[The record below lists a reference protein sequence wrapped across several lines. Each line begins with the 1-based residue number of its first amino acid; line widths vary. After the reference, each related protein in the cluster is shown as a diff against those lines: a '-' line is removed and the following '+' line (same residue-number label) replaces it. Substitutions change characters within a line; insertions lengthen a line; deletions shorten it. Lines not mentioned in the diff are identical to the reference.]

1 MRNTT
6 HLPREFFD
14 RDPVIVARELLG
26 KVLVHVENGRRIAGV
41 INEAEAYR
49 RQEDLA
55 CHAKA
60 GLTPRTEVM
69 FGSPGFAYVYFTY
82 GMHWML
88 NFVCQ
93 PAGDPNAVLIRAIEP
108 VDGLDLIAERRA
120 GRPQREWTN
129 GPGKICQAL
138 NIDKRYNGYDVCAP
152 EAQLY
157 VEDGEPIPE
166 INVTSGPR
174 VGLNSVPEPWLS
186 KPWRFLYRPEQ
197 P

>member
-1 MRNTT
+1 MRNST
-6 HLPREFFD
+6 HLPRDFFN

-26 KVLVHVENGRRIAGV
+26 KILVHLEDGQRISGI
-41 INEAEAYR
+41 INETEAYR
-49 RQEDLA
+49 REEDLA

-69 FGSPGFAYVYFTY
+69 FGPPGVAYVYFTY

-93 PAGDPNAVLIRAIEP
+93 PEGDPNAVLIRGIHP
-108 VDGLDLIAERRA
+108 VEGIHVIRERRK

-129 GPGKICQAL
+129 GPAKICQAL
-138 NIDKRYNGYDVCAP
+138 NIDKRYNGYDICAP
-152 EAQLY
+152 DADLF
-157 VEDGEPIPE
+157 VEDQGSASEKD
-166 INVTSGPR
+166 VTSGPR

-186 KPWRFLYRPEQ
+186 KPWRFIYDVDNE
-197 P
+197 